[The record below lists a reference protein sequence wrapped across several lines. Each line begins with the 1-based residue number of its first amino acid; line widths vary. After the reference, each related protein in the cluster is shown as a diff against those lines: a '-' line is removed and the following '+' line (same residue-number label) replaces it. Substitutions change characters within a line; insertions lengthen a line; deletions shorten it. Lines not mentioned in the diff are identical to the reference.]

1 MAWIYGENKLNEK
14 QIVEYINSRIS
25 SIEEKRKRIV
35 RLEDGSMSVRACS
48 GHKPVDMIASSDEE
62 VD

>member
-1 MAWIYGENKLNEK
+1 MNEK